1 MNNYLIAFKD
11 KMVITVP
18 ADRGE
23 ETENCLR
30 LYVGDDVVF
39 FVHLDDVLY
48 VLRQTDHTNLDE
60 ILSYSPTFTPGK
72 INYSSVNGRNP
83 GEKKKNKVGGL

>member
-18 ADRGE
+18 ADRDEEGE
-23 ETENCLR
+23 GALW

-48 VLRQTDHTNLDE
+48 VLRQDLKDLPCGPFQKQPE
-60 ILSYSPTFTPGK
+60 

-83 GEKKKNKVGGL
+83 GEK